1 MKSTEEEPPAEL
13 TEKSKGGSKSIKKK
27 DRDNERMTSFRT
39 RQSERT
45 SQQDKEALYE
55 KLFFGYKNITEAMK
69 NIEIQQVQ
77 PTVILPIST
86 RSAGFIIRNMVSRFV
101 RLGVLTLE
109 KAKVLAGSLYR
120 VTLMQID
127 YKVEE
132 AMLLQHSRNL
142 ELAAFE
148 DTYLTGDI
156 RRALDMMGAGFSP
169 LVNYVNALG
178 YFKTAAK
185 SYLPRHPRVNTI
197 VVPPYYQKFSTL
209 RETVEH
215 LSGDGL
221 SSDAKRA
228 FMERSPFPNAKWE
241 VRRAR
246 RNQEGE
252 EIPGTVNLS
261 NPNDIIPRDY
271 ALPTIYFDNSKI
283 S

>member
-1 MKSTEEEPPAEL
+1 
-13 TEKSKGGSKSIKKK
+13 
-27 DRDNERMTSFRT
+27 
-39 RQSERT
+39 
-45 SQQDKEALYE
+45 
-55 KLFFGYKNITEAMK
+55 MK

-77 PTVILPIST
+77 RTVILPIST

-101 RLGVLTLE
+101 RLGVLTLQE
-109 KAKVLAGSLYR
+109 AKVLAGSLYR

-127 YKVEE
+127 YKLEE

-142 ELAAFE
+142 ELASFE

-169 LVNYVNALG
+169 L
-178 YFKTAAK
+178 
-185 SYLPRHPRVNTI
+185 
-197 VVPPYYQKFSTL
+197 KFSTL

-271 ALPTIYFDNSKI
+271 ALPNVRADIGIIATANEKVGKKYPKYFTTGGLDWKGQGSI
-283 S
+283 SQLVSNAPARIRSPPPPQQQIFCQHTGKPMG